1 MDEVDAD
8 GDIDVA
14 GSNVEGTVDDDIEGT
29 VDDDTA
35 VPGLSVPVEGIK
47 ILLAGGSVMLLSS
60 LTENIRIKAPH
71 LAFTSA
77 FNRASSSSTE
87 LCFSKVFWHFTQR
100 KVDGLLNN
108 P

>member
-35 VPGLSVPVEGIK
+35 VPGLSFQ
-47 ILLAGGSVMLLSS
+47 L
-60 LTENIRIKAPH
+60 KA
-71 LAFTSA
+71 LKSF
-77 FNRASSSSTE
+77 
-87 LCFSKVFWHFTQR
+87 
-100 KVDGLLNN
+100 
-108 P
+108 